1 VKLIGLD
8 SRVERAECLCA
19 SATVELAHSG
29 HVGGAHVTKGVSAGE
44 REGERE
50 GGREGERERERGR
63 GIGRERGREG
73 ERARKGP
80 TRGHGQFILII
91 SQLWLGW
98 FHVGYSAR

>member
-1 VKLIGLD
+1 VFM
-8 SRVERAECLCA
+8 RECD
-19 SATVELAHSG
+19 
-29 HVGGAHVTKGVSAGE
+29 GGAGPQWPCRWRTCDQGRERGRE
-44 REGERE
+44 RERERE